1 MRRDAIGSLA
11 DAFAHRALIEPVF
24 EEHTHR
30 PLWSVMIPT
39 FHCARFLRQTL
50 ECVLAQD
57 PGPELMQ
64 IEVIDDCSTQDDP
77 ESVVLAAA
85 GERVH
90 FFRQP
95 KNVGHTR
102 NFETCLQRAR
112 GHLVHLLHGDDAVL
126 NAFYRKMAQ
135 PFAENPKLGA
145 AFCRSIT
152 MDADDNWLYI
162 APLQQ
167 PQSRLLPDL
176 VERLAVEQ
184 RFLTPAAV
192 VRREVY
198 ETLGG
203 FDRRLSWT
211 EDWEM
216 WARIAMHYPVWYE
229 AEPLALYRIHDTSN
243 SARYARTRENLRD
256 LKRLFEMVEGYVPNG
271 RGKRLCREGKERYAR
286 GGLDAA
292 RRLLGR
298 RDIAA
303 AAGQMRGSLALCLN
317 SRVLVQLAFLLA
329 WAGWRACVHVMKGG
343 LRHSRPLTGAQSGH
357 DVHAIQL
364 QSRK

>member
-1 MRRDAIGSLA
+1 
-11 DAFAHRALIEPVF
+11 
-24 EEHTHR
+24 
-30 PLWSVMIPT
+30 MIPT

-50 ECVLAQD
+50 ESVFAQD
-57 PGPELMQ
+57 PGPDVMQ

-77 ESVVLAAA
+77 ESVVRAAA
-85 GERVH
+85 GDRVH

-95 KNVGHTR
+95 ENVGHAR
-102 NFETCLQRAR
+102 NFETCLQRSR

-126 NAFYRKMAQ
+126 HGFYRKMAQ
-135 PFAENPKLGA
+135 AFAENLQLGA
-145 AFCRSIT
+145 AFCRSVT
-152 MDADDNWLYI
+152 MDGDGNWLYVV
-162 APLQQ
+162 PLQQ
-167 PQSRLLPDL
+167 PQSGLLPDL

-184 RFLTPAAV
+184 RFQTPAAV

-256 LKRLFEMVEGYVPNG
+256 LKRLFEIVERYVPNG
-271 RGKRLCREGKERYAR
+271 RGKRLCREGRERYAR
-286 GGLDAA
+286 GGLDNA
-292 RRLLGR
+292 RRLLSE

-303 AAGQMRGSLALCLN
+303 AAGQVRASLALCLN
-317 SRVLVQLAFLLA
+317 LRLLVLSAFLLP
-329 WAGWRACVHVMKGG
+329 WAGWRACVHATKAACVR
-343 LRHSRPLTGAQSGH
+343 LASFNRRT
-357 DVHAIQL
+357 I
-364 QSRK
+364 RT